1 MAKTKRKMEE
11 DPEVLSKINRVKPVT
26 NIIFSAIFVI
36 LALTCIIPAIFIVV
50 ISFSSM
56 DSINEI
62 GYSFF
67 PTSLSLD
74 AYAYLW
80 NNRVMIGTAFLV
92 SVFVT
97 IVGTVIGL
105 FLTAAMGY
113 ALSRSSFKLKGIYTV
128 LVFIPMV
135 FGGGLVSTYNVY
147 SSVLNIKDTIWV
159 LILPLAVSS
168 FNVIICKTFFKSTI
182 PQSILESAEIDGASQ
197 MRTYFTIVLPISKP
211 LLATIGILLSF
222 SYWNDWFLSLMYISN
237 TKLYSLQAVLMSVE
251 KNIEFLAQNADTMG
265 ASIAAYA
272 TNMPKEPMRMA
283 MAVVIVLPI
292 ACVYPFFQ
300 QYFVSGLT
308 IGSVKE

>member
-1 MAKTKRKMEE
+1 
-11 DPEVLSKINRVKPVT
+11 
-26 NIIFSAIFVI
+26 
-36 LALTCIIPAIFIVV
+36 
-50 ISFSSM
+50 M

>member
-168 FNVIICKTFFKSTI
+168 FNVK
-182 PQSILESAEIDGASQ
+182 
-197 MRTYFTIVLPISKP
+197 
-211 LLATIGILLSF
+211 IGR
-222 SYWNDWFLSLMYISN
+222 
-237 TKLYSLQAVLMSVE
+237 AHV
-251 KNIEFLAQNADTMG
+251 
-265 ASIAAYA
+265 
-272 TNMPKEPMRMA
+272 
-283 MAVVIVLPI
+283 
-292 ACVYPFFQ
+292 
-300 QYFVSGLT
+300 
-308 IGSVKE
+308 